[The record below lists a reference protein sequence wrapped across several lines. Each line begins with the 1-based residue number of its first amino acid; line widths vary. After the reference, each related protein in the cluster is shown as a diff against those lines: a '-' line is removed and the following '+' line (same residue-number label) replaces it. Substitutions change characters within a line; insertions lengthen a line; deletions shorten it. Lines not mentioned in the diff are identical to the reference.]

1 MTSAPRVEVA
11 LSMPYGNVGQS
22 PLLSHPMLTGETDVE
37 HISSYQTA
45 RYAFDLLAKRKAR
58 AQAAPFTVV
67 VISLKYVT
75 ECRALSIQM
84 CHIQTVRSAV
94 SLEIF
99 FGAKDAHVYS
109 VCLIPAVPQRCTT
122 DPTLAE
128 DSLDLPKE

>member
-22 PLLSHPMLTGETDVE
+22 PLLSHPMLAGETDVE

-45 RYAFDLLAKRKAR
+45 RYAFDLLSKREAC
-58 AQAAPFTVV
+58 AQAVPFTVV

-75 ECRALSIQM
+75 ERRALSIQV
-84 CHIQTVRSAV
+84 CDIQTVRSAV

-99 FGAKDAHVYS
+99 FGAKDAHVHS
-109 VCLIPAVPQRCTT
+109 V
-122 DPTLAE
+122 
-128 DSLDLPKE
+128 